1 VPDSRVMAELSA
13 EERGAIARLNAE
25 IGVMEA
31 ELEQFGSVPDQV
43 NDVVLWSELARAIF
57 TFKEFIYV
65 R

>member
-1 VPDSRVMAELSA
+1 
-13 EERGAIARLNAE
+13 
-25 IGVMEA
+25 MEA